1 VVVAP
6 DGCCGGTRK
15 GAVVALFLPLFP
27 LFVLFFLLRLC
38 CVLLNVVFTVCSL
51 FFYLFFSHPVGS
63 SHLCTCM
70 FFLLCNFV
78 THVQESNVMYHVKT
92 SIVLYCDITCQK
104 FLYLCNAPVMTCCF
118 RSFQIRSIVVAC
130 DVWFLNF
137 LICLKFCIFYPSTC
151 R

>member
-1 VVVAP
+1 MVVLLLWLWLQTVVVEA
-6 DGCCGGTRK
+6 TRK

-104 FLYLCNAPVMTCCF
+104 FLYLCNAPVMTSCF

-130 DVWFLNF
+130 DV
-137 LICLKFCIFYPSTC
+137 
-151 R
+151 